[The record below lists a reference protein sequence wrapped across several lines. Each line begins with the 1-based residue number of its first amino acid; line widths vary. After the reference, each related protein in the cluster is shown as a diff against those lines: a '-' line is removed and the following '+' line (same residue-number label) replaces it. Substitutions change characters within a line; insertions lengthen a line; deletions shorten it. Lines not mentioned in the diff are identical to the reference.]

1 MSAALARAEGLI
13 DAMDRLAS
21 LFEEENRAVRGR
33 NLKQLG
39 EMAEKKG
46 ILLRAYED
54 AVRTVRLDME
64 GFKAL
69 DPEMKE
75 RLRGTGRRF
84 AELAAENAGIVQAAA
99 QATQSVVD
107 TLVASIKQV
116 RADDGPYS
124 SRATLGVQD
133 PYGRKTARPSA
144 LNRTL

>member
-1 MSAALARAEGLI
+1 MSAALNRAEGLI
-13 DAMDRLAS
+13 DAMDRLAG
-21 LFEEENRAVRGR
+21 LFEEENRAIRGR

-64 GFKAL
+64 GYQAL
-69 DPEMKE
+69 DPDVKQ
-75 RLRGTGRRF
+75 RLRGTGERF
-84 AELAAENAGIVQAAA
+84 AELAAENAGMLKAAT
-99 QATQSVVD
+99 QATQAVVD

-124 SRATLGVQD
+124 ARATLGVQD
-133 PYGRKTARPSA
+133 PYGRKTSRPSA
-144 LNRTL
+144 LNKTF

>member
-1 MSAALARAEGLI
+1 MTAALARAEGLI
-13 DAMDRLAS
+13 DAMDRLAG
-21 LFEEENRAVRGR
+21 LFEEENRIVRSR

-39 EMAEKKG
+39 EVAEKKG

-54 AVRTVRLDME
+54 AVRTVRLDVE

-75 RLRGTGRRF
+75 RLHGTGRRF
-84 AELAAENAGIVQAAA
+84 AELAAENAGIVQAATQAA
-99 QATQSVVD
+99 QAVVD

-133 PYGRKTARPSA
+133 PYGRKTTRPSS
-144 LNRTL
+144 LNKTL